1 MSMAGGEK
9 SDLALWLERWGAIL
23 RSFFQ
28 GPRAA

>member
-1 MSMAGGEK
+1 MSTAAGEK

-23 RSFFQ
+23 RRFFH